1 VRVHDPGSHG
11 RGLPAGRAGWSASPV
26 RRNPVEVLAGVPADQ
41 AELAVTLLR
50 REGIP
55 VEVRE
60 VLAGPLPGVWVHVA
74 ASDARRARGI
84 LAAQRFPVPMVL
96 SDEPSPDAQASEGA
110 PGEDVW
116 RLLMQ

>member
-1 VRVHDPGSHG
+1 M
-11 RGLPAGRAGWSASPV
+11 PA
-26 RRNPVEVLAGVPADQ
+26 NQ

-74 ASDARRARGI
+74 ACDARRARGI
-84 LAAQRFPVPMVL
+84 LAAQRFPVPMIL
-96 SDEPSPDAQASEGA
+96 SDDATPEAQASDGA

>member
-1 VRVHDPGSHG
+1 
-11 RGLPAGRAGWSASPV
+11 
-26 RRNPVEVLAGVPADQ
+26 VLAGVPADQ
-41 AELAVTLLR
+41 ADLAVTLLR

-74 ASDARRARGI
+74 SCDARMARGI
-84 LAAQRFPVPMVL
+84 LVAQRFPVPMVL
-96 SDEPSPDAQASEGA
+96 SDDATPDAQATEGI
-110 PGEDVW
+110 PGDDVW

>member
-1 VRVHDPGSHG
+1 
-11 RGLPAGRAGWSASPV
+11 
-26 RRNPVEVLAGVPADQ
+26 VLAGVPADQ

-74 ASDARRARGI
+74 ACDARRARGI
-84 LAAQRFPVPMVL
+84 LAAQRFPVPMIL
-96 SDEPSPDAQASEGA
+96 SDDATPETQASDGA